1 MTNRV
6 VISGYGVVS
15 AIGNS
20 PEEFWNNLKAG
31 KTGIGPITHF
41 DAEATGIS
49 VAAEVKEFPF
59 DKYFQKKDARR
70 MDTFSLYAVY
80 AALDAME
87 MSGITEE
94 NTNFDRLGCIMASGI
109 GGLEQSQKNSQA
121 IVAKGPRKGVAPL
134 YVPLAIANM
143 ATGNV
148 ALRTGARGVSRAE
161 VTACAAGAN
170 AIGSAFREIKHGY
183 ADAMIAGGA
192 EAAICELGIAG
203 FANLTA
209 LTKETDPEKACIPFD
224 KNRSGFVMGEGSGVL
239 ILESLEHA
247 QARGANILA
256 EIVGYGNT
264 NDAFHMTTPSG
275 VGAENAIKL
284 ALEEAGAS
292 PADVDY
298 VNAHGTSTHANEE
311 TESKAIHNVIGDKA
325 YVSSTKALHGHALGA
340 TGAIEAVAT
349 VQALLNQYAPVNAGT
364 TELDEGMTINVV
376 LGEGK
381 PAEINLA
388 LSQDF
393 GFGGHN
399 AVLAFKKWENAAE

>member
-6 VISGYGVVS
+6 VITGYGVVS

-170 AIGSAFREIKHGY
+170 SIGSAFREIKHGY

-325 YVSSTKALHGHALGA
+325 YVSSTKALHGHVLGA

-381 PAEINLA
+381 PADINLA

-399 AVLAFKKWENAAE
+399 AVLAFKKWTGE

>member
-6 VISGYGVVS
+6 VITGYGIVS

-170 AIGSAFREIKHGY
+170 SIGSAFREIKHGY

-381 PAEINLA
+381 PADINLA

-399 AVLAFKKWENAAE
+399 AVLAFKKWTGE

>member
-6 VISGYGVVS
+6 VITGYGVVS

-170 AIGSAFREIKHGY
+170 SIGSAFREIKHGY

-256 EIVGYGNT
+256 EIVGYVNT

-381 PAEINLA
+381 PADINLA

-399 AVLAFKKWENAAE
+399 AVLAFKKWTGE

>member
-6 VISGYGVVS
+6 VITGYGVVS

-143 ATGNV
+143 ATGDV

-170 AIGSAFREIKHGY
+170 SIGSAFREIKHGY

-381 PAEINLA
+381 PADINLA

-399 AVLAFKKWENAAE
+399 AVLAFKKWTGE

>member
-6 VISGYGVVS
+6 VITGYGVVS

-170 AIGSAFREIKHGY
+170 SIGSAFREIKYGY

-381 PAEINLA
+381 PADINLA

-399 AVLAFKKWENAAE
+399 AVLAFKKWTGE

>member
-6 VISGYGVVS
+6 VITGYGVVS

-94 NTNFDRLGCIMASGI
+94 NTNFDRLGCMMASGI

-170 AIGSAFREIKHGY
+170 SIGSAFREIKHGY

-381 PAEINLA
+381 PADINLA

-399 AVLAFKKWENAAE
+399 AVLAFKKWTGE

>member
-6 VISGYGVVS
+6 VITGYGVVS

-183 ADAMIAGGA
+183 
-192 EAAICELGIAG
+192 
-203 FANLTA
+203 
-209 LTKETDPEKACIPFD
+209 
-224 KNRSGFVMGEGSGVL
+224 
-239 ILESLEHA
+239 
-247 QARGANILA
+247 
-256 EIVGYGNT
+256 
-264 NDAFHMTTPSG
+264 
-275 VGAENAIKL
+275 
-284 ALEEAGAS
+284 
-292 PADVDY
+292 
-298 VNAHGTSTHANEE
+298 
-311 TESKAIHNVIGDKA
+311 
-325 YVSSTKALHGHALGA
+325 
-340 TGAIEAVAT
+340 
-349 VQALLNQYAPVNAGT
+349 
-364 TELDEGMTINVV
+364 
-376 LGEGK
+376 
-381 PAEINLA
+381 
-388 LSQDF
+388 
-393 GFGGHN
+393 
-399 AVLAFKKWENAAE
+399 

>member
-6 VISGYGVVS
+6 VITGYGVVS

-70 MDTFSLYAVY
+70 MDTFSLYAVH

-170 AIGSAFREIKHGY
+170 SIGSAFREIKHGY

-381 PAEINLA
+381 PAVINLA

-399 AVLAFKKWENAAE
+399 AVLAFKKWTGE

>member
-6 VISGYGVVS
+6 VITGYGVVS

-170 AIGSAFREIKHGY
+170 SIGSAFREIKHGY

-381 PAEINLA
+381 PTDINLA

-399 AVLAFKKWENAAE
+399 AVLAFKKWTGE

>member
-6 VISGYGVVS
+6 VITGYGVVS

-121 IVAKGPRKGVAPL
+121 IVAKGPRKGVSPL

>member
-6 VISGYGVVS
+6 VITGYGVVS

-121 IVAKGPRKGVAPL
+121 IVAKGPRKGVSPL

-224 KNRSGFVMGEGSGVL
+224 KNHSGFVMGEGSGVL

>member
-6 VISGYGVVS
+6 VITGYGVVS

-80 AALDAME
+80 AAFDAME

-170 AIGSAFREIKHGY
+170 SIGSAFREIKHGY

-381 PAEINLA
+381 PADINLA

-399 AVLAFKKWENAAE
+399 AVLAFKKWTGE

>member
-6 VISGYGVVS
+6 VITGYGVVS

-170 AIGSAFREIKHGY
+170 SIGSAFHEIKHGY

-399 AVLAFKKWENAAE
+399 AVLAFKKWTGE

>member
-6 VISGYGVVS
+6 VITGYGVVS

-170 AIGSAFREIKHGY
+170 SIGSAFREIKHGY

-224 KNRSGFVMGEGSGVL
+224 RNRSGFVMGEGSGVL

-381 PAEINLA
+381 PADINLA

-399 AVLAFKKWENAAE
+399 AVLAFKKWTGE

>member
-6 VISGYGVVS
+6 VITGYGVVS

>member
-6 VISGYGVVS
+6 VITGYGVVS

-148 ALRTGARGVSRAE
+148 ALRIGARGVSRAE

-170 AIGSAFREIKHGY
+170 SIGSAFREIKHGY

-381 PAEINLA
+381 PADINLA

-399 AVLAFKKWENAAE
+399 AVLAFKKWTGE

>member
-1 MTNRV
+1 
-6 VISGYGVVS
+6 
-15 AIGNS
+15 
-20 PEEFWNNLKAG
+20 
-31 KTGIGPITHF
+31 
-41 DAEATGIS
+41 
-49 VAAEVKEFPF
+49 
-59 DKYFQKKDARR
+59 
-70 MDTFSLYAVY
+70 
-80 AALDAME
+80 
-87 MSGITEE
+87 
-94 NTNFDRLGCIMASGI
+94 
-109 GGLEQSQKNSQA
+109 
-121 IVAKGPRKGVAPL
+121 
-134 YVPLAIANM
+134 
-143 ATGNV
+143 
-148 ALRTGARGVSRAE
+148 
-161 VTACAAGAN
+161 
-170 AIGSAFREIKHGY
+170 
-183 ADAMIAGGA
+183 MIAGGA

-381 PAEINLA
+381 PADINLA

-399 AVLAFKKWENAAE
+399 AVLAFKKWTGE

>member
-6 VISGYGVVS
+6 VITGYGVVS

-170 AIGSAFREIKHGY
+170 SIGSAFREIKHGY

-381 PAEINLA
+381 PADINLA
-388 LSQDF
+388 DRKS
-393 GFGGHN
+393 
-399 AVLAFKKWENAAE
+399 VV

>member
-6 VISGYGVVS
+6 VITGYGVVS

-170 AIGSAFREIKHGY
+170 SIGSAFREIKHGY

-192 EAAICELGIAG
+192 EAAMCELGIAG

-381 PAEINLA
+381 PADINLA

-399 AVLAFKKWENAAE
+399 AVLAFKKWTGE

>member
-6 VISGYGVVS
+6 VITGYGVVS

-94 NTNFDRLGCIMASGI
+94 NTNFDRLGCIIASGI

-143 ATGNV
+143 PTGNV

-170 AIGSAFREIKHGY
+170 SIGSAFREIKHGY

-381 PAEINLA
+381 PADINLA

-399 AVLAFKKWENAAE
+399 AVLAFMKWTGE

>member
-6 VISGYGVVS
+6 VITGYGVVS

-170 AIGSAFREIKHGY
+170 SIGSAFREIKHGY

-209 LTKETDPEKACIPFD
+209 LTKETDPKKACIPFD

-381 PAEINLA
+381 PADINLA

-399 AVLAFKKWENAAE
+399 AVLAFKKWTGE

>member
-6 VISGYGVVS
+6 VITGYGVVS

-20 PEEFWNNLKAG
+20 PEEFWNSLKSG
-31 KTGIGPITHF
+31 KSGIGPITHF

-49 VAAEVKEFPF
+49 VAAEVKNFPF
-59 DKYFQKKDARR
+59 EKYFEKKDARR
-70 MDTFSLYAVY
+70 MDTFSLYAVH
-80 AALDAME
+80 AALDAFN
-87 MSGITEE
+87 MSGLTEE
-94 NTNFDRLGCIMASGI
+94 NTDFDRLGCIMASGI
-109 GGLEQSQKNSQA
+109 GGLEQSQKNAQVIA
-121 IVAKGPRKGVAPL
+121 AKGPRKVAPL

-170 AIGSAFREIKHGY
+170 SIGSAFREIKHGY

-209 LTKETDPEKACIPFD
+209 LSKQSDPSIACRPFD
-224 KNRSGFVMGEGSGVL
+224 KDRDGFVMGEGAGAV

-247 QARGANILA
+247 EARGANILA

-275 VGAENAIKL
+275 TGAEKAIQL
-284 ALEEAGAS
+284 ALDEAGIKAEE
-292 PADVDY
+292 VDY

-325 YVSSTKALHGHALGA
+325 LVSSTKSFHGHALGG
-340 TGAIEAVAT
+340 TGSIEAVAT
-349 VQALLNQYAPVNAGT
+349 IMAMENNYAPVNAGT
-364 TELDEGMTINVV
+364 KELDEGMTINVV
-376 LGEGK
+376 LGQGQE
-381 PAEINLA
+381 ANIDIA
-388 LSQDF
+388 ISQDF

-399 AVLAFKKWENAAE
+399 AVLAFKKWTGE

>member
-6 VISGYGVVS
+6 VVTGYGVVS

-20 PEEFWNNLKAG
+20 IEAFWDSLKTG
-31 KTGIGPITHF
+31 KIGIGPITHF
-41 DAEATGIS
+41 DATETGIS
-49 VAAEVKEFPF
+49 VAAEVKDFPF
-59 DKYFQKKDARR
+59 EKYFQKKDARR
-70 MDTFSLYAVY
+70 MDTFSLYAVHV
-80 AALDAME
+80 ALDALN
-87 MSGITEE
+87 MSGINEE
-94 NTNFDRLGCIMASGI
+94 NTDFDRLGCIMGSGI
-109 GGLEQSQKNSQA
+109 GGLEQSQKNSQ
-121 IVAKGPRKGVAPL
+121 IILQKGPRKVAPL

-192 EAAICELGIAG
+192 ESAICELGIAG

-209 LTKETDPEKACIPFD
+209 LSKETDPSIACRPFD
-224 KNRSGFVMGEGSGVL
+224 KNRNGFVMGEGAGAL

-264 NDAFHMTTPSG
+264 NDAYHMTTPSG
-275 VGAENAIKL
+275 IGAEKAIKL
-284 ALEEAGAS
+284 ALDEAGLTAEE
-292 PADVDY
+292 VDY

-311 TESKAIHNVIGDKA
+311 TEAAAIHNVIGDKA
-325 YVSSTKALHGHALGA
+325 LVSSTKSFHGHALGG

-349 VQALLNQYAPVNAGT
+349 ILSIQNNFAPVNAGAK
-364 TELDEGMTINVV
+364 ELDEGVTINVV

-381 PAEINLA
+381 EAEIDVA

-399 AVLAFKKWENAAE
+399 AVLAFKKWA

>member
-6 VISGYGVVS
+6 VITGYGVVS

-70 MDTFSLYAVY
+70 MDTFSLYAVH

-170 AIGSAFREIKHGY
+170 SIGSAFREIKHGY

-381 PAEINLA
+381 PADINLA

-399 AVLAFKKWENAAE
+399 AVLAFKKWTGE

>member
-6 VISGYGVVS
+6 VITGYGVVS

-170 AIGSAFREIKHGY
+170 SIGSAFREIKHGY

-381 PAEINLA
+381 PADINLA

-393 GFGGHN
+393 GFGGHI
-399 AVLAFKKWENAAE
+399 AVLEFKKWTGE

>member
-6 VISGYGVVS
+6 VITGYGVVS

-170 AIGSAFREIKHGY
+170 SIGSAFREIKHGY

-381 PAEINLA
+381 PADINLA

-393 GFGGHN
+393 GFCGHN
-399 AVLAFKKWENAAE
+399 AVLAFKKWTGE

>member
-6 VISGYGVVS
+6 VITGYGVVS

-161 VTACAAGAN
+161 VTAFAAGAN
-170 AIGSAFREIKHGY
+170 SIGSAFREIKHGY

-399 AVLAFKKWENAAE
+399 AVLAFKKWTGE

>member
-6 VISGYGVVS
+6 VITGYGVVS

-87 MSGITEE
+87 MSRITEE

-170 AIGSAFREIKHGY
+170 SIGSAFREIKHGY

-381 PAEINLA
+381 PADINLA

-399 AVLAFKKWENAAE
+399 AVLAFKKWTGE

>member
-6 VISGYGVVS
+6 VITGYGVVS
-15 AIGNS
+15 AIGNT
-20 PEEFWNNLKAG
+20 PEDFWKSLKSG

-41 DAEATGIS
+41 DAQATGIS
-49 VAAEVKEFPF
+49 VAAEVKDFPF
-59 DKYFQKKDARR
+59 DKYFEKKDARR

-80 AALDAME
+80 AALDAFN
-87 MSGITEE
+87 MSGINEE
-94 NTNFDRLGCIMASGI
+94 NTDFDRLGCIMASGI
-109 GGLEQSQKNSQA
+109 GGLEQSQKNAQV
-121 IVAKGPRKGVAPL
+121 ILQKGPRKVAPL

-170 AIGSAFREIKHGY
+170 SIGSAFREIKHGY

-209 LTKETDPEKACIPFD
+209 LSKETDPTIACRPFD
-224 KNRSGFVMGEGSGVL
+224 KDRNGFVMGEGAGAV

-275 VGAENAIKL
+275 VGAEKAMKL
-284 ALEEAGAS
+284 ALEEGGIK
-292 PADVDY
+292 PEEVDY
-298 VNAHGTSTHANEE
+298 INAHGTSTHANEE
-311 TESKAIHNVIGDKA
+311 TEAAAIHNVIGDKA
-325 YVSSTKALHGHALGA
+325 LVSSTKSFHGHALGG
-340 TGAIEAVAT
+340 TGSIEAVAT
-349 VQALLNQYAPVNAGT
+349 IMSMQNNFAPVNAGT
-364 TELDEGMTINVV
+364 KELDEGMTINVV
-376 LGEGK
+376 LGQGQE
-381 PAEINLA
+381 AEINVA

-399 AVLAFKKWENAAE
+399 AVLAFKKWSE

>member
-6 VISGYGVVS
+6 VITGYGVVS
-15 AIGNS
+15 AIGNT
-20 PEEFWNNLKAG
+20 PEEFWGNLKAG

-70 MDTFSLYAVY
+70 MDTFSLYAVH

-87 MSGITEE
+87 MSGLSEE
-94 NTNFDRLGCIMASGI
+94 NTNYDRLGCIMASGI

-170 AIGSAFREIKHGY
+170 SIGSAFREIKHGY

-209 LTKETDPEKACIPFD
+209 LTKETDANIACRPFD
-224 KNRSGFVMGEGSGVL
+224 KNRSGFVMGEGAGVL

-275 VGAENAIKL
+275 TGAENAMKL
-284 ALEEAGAS
+284 ALEEAGAEAS
-292 PADVDY
+292 DVDY
-298 VNAHGTSTHANEE
+298 INAHGTSTHANEE
-311 TESKAIHNVIGDKA
+311 TESKAIHNVVGDKA

-349 VQALLNQYAPVNAGT
+349 VQAILNQYAPVNAGT

-381 PAEINLA
+381 PAKIDLA

-399 AVLAFKKWENAAE
+399 AVLAFKKWEGK